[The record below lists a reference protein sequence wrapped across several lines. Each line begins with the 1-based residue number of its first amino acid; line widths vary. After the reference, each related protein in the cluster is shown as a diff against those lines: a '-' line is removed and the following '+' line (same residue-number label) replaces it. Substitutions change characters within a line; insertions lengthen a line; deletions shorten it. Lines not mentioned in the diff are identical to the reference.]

1 MTAPRTPRT
10 RLRLVVG
17 LKDLAA
23 HFEVSTRTIQGW
35 IARGEIIK
43 PYRVGGR
50 LLRWDVEVLNEWI
63 EGGCK
68 NVTEDEALDGDS
80 SDVD

>member
-1 MTAPRTPRT
+1 MTASKTPRT

-17 LKDLAA
+17 LRDLAV

-50 LLRWDVEVLNEWI
+50 LLRWDVENLNTWI

-68 NVTEDEALDGDS
+68 NVTEDETLNGDG

>member
-1 MTAPRTPRT
+1 MTASKTPRT

-23 HFEVSTRTIQGW
+23 HFEVPTRTIQGW

-43 PYRVGGR
+43 PYRVGER
-50 LLRWDVEVLNEWI
+50 LLRWDVEDLNKWI
-63 EGGCK
+63 EGDCK
-68 NVTEDEALDGDS
+68 NVTEDEALYGDS

>member
-1 MTAPRTPRT
+1 MTASKTPRT

-17 LKDLAA
+17 LKDLAT

-50 LLRWDVEVLNEWI
+50 LLRWDVEDLNTWI

-68 NVTEDEALDGDS
+68 NVTEDEELDGDS
-80 SDVD
+80 GDVD